1 MGAINTGNKVGI
13 ISGGIACV
21 TNTPTRMSPT
31 SLLVSEVIIDV
42 VTNAFV
48 IGGSDVDFTAATR
61 NGLLISAGTAV
72 TLTVRSAEAFGFT
85 GARRG
90 EKYIDLT
97 EIWMDSDG
105 TNWVTFFGFGT
116 GTETA

>member
-1 MGAINTGNKVGI
+1 MAAINTNNKLGI
-13 ISGGIACV
+13 VSGGLACV
-21 TNTPTRMSPT
+21 TNTPTRMSST
-31 SLLVSEVIIDV
+31 SLFVSEVIIDV

-48 IGGSDVDFTAATR
+48 IGGSDVDFTAGSR

-72 TLTVRSAEAFGFT
+72 TLTAGSAEARGFHGT
-85 GARRG
+85 RRG
-90 EKYIDLT
+90 EVFIDLY